1 MKNQGYVYANK
12 ALESAVR
19 DLKSSFFDIFYHS
32 QGTLL
37 MLMTQ
42 LDELEVE
49 NQSLKE
55 EAVDL
60 INSQG
65 TLLSES
71 MALVEDLIRSIKK
84 IDNNGKKIDKFNRS
98 YVISRSKQFTK
109 VEGPS
114 VGVAVPVA
122 EVTTEVKTEP
132 VTEAVT
138 EVQTEPVT
146 EAVAEVKTEPVTE
159 AVTEVQTEPVTEA
172 VTEVQTEPVTEAVA
186 EVQTE
191 PVTEAVAE
199 AQTEPV
205 TEAVAEVQTEPVTEA
220 VTEVQTEP
228 VTEAVAEVQTEPVTE
243 AVAEVQ
249 VEESTEVSTVSTG
262 LELDPNAPV
271 EEATEPSTEK
281 QKKYIADTP
290 EGVVKDLKQALLTM
304 PGMENLKFDNQGNPD
319 FSSVLPQN
327 VLDDFSSKFG
337 FQVSVKKSLNK
348 KDDEMDDESVTASES
363 TVELP
368 FAMEPVIP
376 TPAPPAPPAAN
387 SINQGELTTEAVV
400 ETNTEPVMLEVTTEA
415 TTEVATEAVIPG
427 ATVAMPEATTEA
439 TTEVATEAVIPGA
452 TVAMPEATTEATT
465 EAATEA
471 VIPGATIAMPE
482 ATTEATTEIAT
493 EAVIPGATIAMPEAT
508 TEATTEVATEAV
520 IPGATIAMPEATTE
534 ATTEAATE
542 ASTDLA
548 MAGIQVAMPTEDV
561 AIEGQILPFGEVSTE
576 AETEPVTEA
585 ATEATTED
593 NTVRRFVDQSVNVK
607 AMLVS
612 DSQYNKLAGSRVTQE
627 AVLTFKRILPEKG
640 HNGTHL
646 VTVDSTHTETAAV
659 PTTENMTADDKN
671 RTIEAMMVDA
681 NNLYNAGK
689 IAEAQALYDK
699 ISEINK
705 TLVKN

>member
-98 YVISRSKQFTK
+98 YVISHSKQFTK

-114 VGVAVPVA
+114 VGVAAPVA

-146 EAVAEVKTEPVTE
+146 EVATEVKTEPVTEAVTEVQTEPVTE

-191 PVTEAVAE
+191 PVTEAA
-199 AQTEPV
+199 
-205 TEAVAEVQTEPVTEA
+205 
-220 VTEVQTEP
+220 TEVQTES
-228 VTEAVAEVQTEPVTE
+228 VTE

-304 PGMENLKFDNQGNPD
+304 PGMENLKFDSQGNPD

-348 KDDEMDDESVTASES
+348 KDDEMDDESVAASES

-387 SINQGELTTEAVV
+387 SINQGELTTEASTEAVI
-400 ETNTEPVMLEVTTEA
+400 EMNTEPVMLEVTTEA
-415 TTEVATEAVIPG
+415 TTEA
-427 ATVAMPEATTEA
+427 
-439 TTEVATEAVIPGA
+439 ATEAVIPGA

-465 EAATEA
+465 EA
-471 VIPGATIAMPE
+471 
-482 ATTEATTEIAT
+482 AT

-542 ASTDLA
+542 AVIPGATIAMPEATTEATTEVATEASTDLA

-561 AIEGQILPFGEVSTE
+561 AVEGQILPFGEVSTE
-576 AETEPVTEA
+576 VETEPVTET

>member
-1 MKNQGYVYANK
+1 
-12 ALESAVR
+12 
-19 DLKSSFFDIFYHS
+19 
-32 QGTLL
+32 
-37 MLMTQ
+37 
-42 LDELEVE
+42 
-49 NQSLKE
+49 
-55 EAVDL
+55 
-60 INSQG
+60 
-65 TLLSES
+65 
-71 MALVEDLIRSIKK
+71 MA
-84 IDNNGKKIDKFNRS
+84 
-98 YVISRSKQFTK
+98 
-109 VEGPS
+109 
-114 VGVAVPVA
+114 
-122 EVTTEVKTEP
+122 
-132 VTEAVT
+132 
-138 EVQTEPVT
+138 
-146 EAVAEVKTEPVTE
+146 
-159 AVTEVQTEPVTEA
+159 EVQTEPVTEA

-191 PVTEAVAE
+191 PVTEAA
-199 AQTEPV
+199 
-205 TEAVAEVQTEPVTEA
+205 
-220 VTEVQTEP
+220 TEVQTES
-228 VTEAVAEVQTEPVTE
+228 VTE

-304 PGMENLKFDNQGNPD
+304 PGMENLKFDSQGNPD

-348 KDDEMDDESVTASES
+348 KDDEMDDESVAASES

-387 SINQGELTTEAVV
+387 SINQGELTTEASTEAVI
-400 ETNTEPVMLEVTTEA
+400 EMNTEPVMLEVTTEA
-415 TTEVATEAVIPG
+415 TTEA
-427 ATVAMPEATTEA
+427 
-439 TTEVATEAVIPGA
+439 ATEAVIPGA

-482 ATTEATTEIAT
+482 ATTEATTE
-493 EAVIPGATIAMPEAT
+493 V
-508 TEATTEVATEAV
+508 
-520 IPGATIAMPEATTE
+520 
-534 ATTEAATE
+534 ATE

-561 AIEGQILPFGEVSTE
+561 AVEGQIFPFGEVSTE
-576 AETEPVTEA
+576 VETEPVTET